1 LKLAILPLTPERWP
15 DLEAVFGARGC
26 SIARSCWCMAY
37 RLSGDRKPLAEGQR
51 RSAVH
56 RAALKALVDGGRPPG
71 LLAYHDGVP
80 VGWVSLGP
88 REDFAKLQRSPVM
101 KPVDDR
107 PVWSI
112 VCFVVPPQHRGQ
124 GVAHA
129 LLRGAI
135 AYAREQGA
143 TLLEAYPR
151 GPSRAVGGRHPV
163 VRAEVHL
170 RPRGLPGRG
179 TSEAGPPRGPA
190 WAAVNP
196 KDLVRTGYD
205 RVSLVYRPDED
216 ARASQLYAPWLARL
230 CAALP
235 PAPRILDLGCGCGLP
250 ATRELAKRGRSPAWT
265 SPRCRWTRPSPRPG
279 ARFLC
284 ADMCAVELPPG
295 TFDAVVSFYAV
306 VHVPLEEQEAL
317 FRRIAGWLKPGGLF
331 LATLGRTAWTGTES
345 DWLDVEGASMYWS
358 HADAATYRRWL
369 EDAGFVVL
377 LEIFVPEAGGGH
389 QLFLGRLGG
398 TGSREVPA

>member
-1 LKLAILPLTPERWP
+1 MTLAVLPLTPERWP

-37 RLSGDRKPLAEGQR
+37 RLSGDRKPLRQGQR

-135 AYAREQGA
+135 VYAREQGA
-143 TLLEAYPR
+143 TLLEAYPMDR
-151 GPSRAVGGRHPV
+151 PGRSADDTLWFGPRSMYDRAGFHVVARRKPARPV
-163 VRAEVHL
+163 VR
-170 RPRGLPGRG
+170 RGLR
-179 TSEAGPPRGPA
+179 
-190 WAAVNP
+190 
-196 KDLVRTGYD
+196 
-205 RVSLVYRPDED
+205 
-216 ARASQLYAPWLARL
+216 
-230 CAALP
+230 
-235 PAPRILDLGCGCGLP
+235 
-250 ATRELAKRGRSPAWT
+250 
-265 SPRCRWTRPSPRPG
+265 
-279 ARFLC
+279 
-284 ADMCAVELPPG
+284 
-295 TFDAVVSFYAV
+295 
-306 VHVPLEEQEAL
+306 
-317 FRRIAGWLKPGGLF
+317 
-331 LATLGRTAWTGTES
+331 
-345 DWLDVEGASMYWS
+345 
-358 HADAATYRRWL
+358 
-369 EDAGFVVL
+369 
-377 LEIFVPEAGGGH
+377 
-389 QLFLGRLGG
+389 
-398 TGSREVPA
+398 